1 MVLIFFFFW
10 FSKKRFAL
18 YFLKG
23 RNRHRNRI
31 AHVMSKE
38 NVEENFLNQCVM
50 VALNHSCVMSL
61 LGILDQITNWEK
73 NQA

>member
-1 MVLIFFFFW
+1 
-10 FSKKRFAL
+10 
-18 YFLKG
+18 
-23 RNRHRNRI
+23 
-31 AHVMSKE
+31 MSKE